1 MQDFH
6 FARPRTQFLL
16 TVSSDGTAR
25 VHGVRLI
32 PDGTPSGTVLVAENE
47 PATATCADEDGD
59 GVAGLTSLQFNVQ
72 DVRTGEVLPVSL
84 TPVDGEV
91 DESGDKEL
99 TLVIGNDS
107 RTGTWEVQWVFG
119 HLKVKPR

>member
-6 FARPRTQFLL
+6 FARPRTQFVL
-16 TVSSDGTAR
+16 TVSGDGTAR

-47 PATATCADEDGD
+47 PATATCQDVDGD
-59 GVAGLTSLQFNVQ
+59 GTAGLTSLQFNVQ

-84 TPVDGEV
+84 TPADGDL
-91 DESGDKEL
+91 DESGEREL
-99 TLVIGNDS
+99 ILIVGNDS
-107 RTGTWEVQWVFG
+107 RIGTWAVRWVFG
-119 HLKVKPR
+119 HTRVKPQ